1 VGVGDL
7 EALEALKEKIRNY
20 APGADLA
27 LVTRAYAFAEQAHAG
42 QTRLSGEPYIVHPL
56 AVAGILADLEMDQV
70 TVAAGLLHDVVEDT
84 KVTLADVER
93 EFGREIA
100 NLVDG
105 VTKLSRIEYRSQ
117 EEEQVENLRKML
129 LAMAQDIRVLLIRLA
144 DRLHNM
150 RTLSY
155 LPPDR
160 QKITAKETLD
170 VYGPLAHRLGAYK
183 LKMELEDLA
192 LRYLEP
198 ERYRE
203 LVAMVARK
211 RAEREEITQRIIA
224 IIAEK
229 LAEAGIK
236 ADISGR
242 AKHFY
247 SIYRKMYVQGRA
259 FSDIYDLIAIRII
272 VDTKEECYAALGIV
286 HELWKPIP
294 GRFKDFIAMPK
305 PNMYQSLHT
314 TVVGPNGEPFEI
326 QIRTWEMHHVAE
338 YGIAAHWRYKEGGTG
353 DPGFEKK
360 LSWLR
365 QIMEWQRDLPD
376 SREFMESLKVDL
388 FADEVL
394 VFTPKGD
401 VIELPAGATPIDFAY
416 RVHTDVGHRC
426 IGARVNGKMVPLDTP
441 LQNGDIVE
449 ILTSKQIGGPHW
461 DWLTMAKTAAA
472 KQKIRQWFKRER
484 REEHITRGKEL
495 VDKEVRRRGFER
507 EDLLKDDWLD
517 AVARRFS
524 LTSAEEL
531 YAAVGYGGITVQY
544 VVQKLIE
551 EYERERRRASLVDL
565 ENLEKELRQAQ
576 TAAPSTVPAYG
587 RPVKGVRVRGV
598 DNVLIR
604 FSRCCNPLPGD
615 PIVGYITRGR
625 GVSVHRVD
633 CPNVKHLAGEAER
646 LIEVAWDKDVPQ
658 TFSTALVI
666 SAFDR
671 PGLLSD
677 VVNTV
682 AETRTNLSY
691 VNARA
696 ASNKTAT
703 IDLVLEIT
711 SLEQLQHIL
720 ERLSK
725 IRDVFSVS
733 RASGGPGR

>member
-1 VGVGDL
+1 LADL
-7 EALEALKEKIRNY
+7 EVLKEKIRGY
-20 APGADLA
+20 ARGADLS
-27 LVTRAYAFAEQAHAG
+27 LVEKAYAFAERAHAG
-42 QTRLSGEPYIVHPL
+42 QRRLSGEAYLSHPV
-56 AVAGILADLEMDQV
+56 AVASILADLELDV
-70 TVAAGLLHDVVEDT
+70 ITLAAGLLHDVVEDT
-84 KVTLADVER
+84 KTSLTDVEK

-100 NLVDG
+100 LLVDG
-105 VTKLSRIEYRSQ
+105 VTKLSRIEYRSR
-117 EEEQVENLRKML
+117 EDEQVENLRKMF
-129 LAMAQDIRVLLIRLA
+129 LAMSQDIRVLLIRLA

-160 QKITAKETLD
+160 QKICAQETLD
-170 VYGPLAHRLGAYK
+170 IFGPLAHRLGIYGM
-183 LKMELEDLA
+183 KMELEDLA
-192 LRYLEP
+192 LHHLEP

-211 RAEREEITQRIIA
+211 RAEREEITRRIIDTLGD
-224 IIAEK
+224 K
-229 LAEAGIK
+229 LGEVGIK

-247 SIYRKMYVQGRA
+247 SIYRKVYVQGRA
-259 FSDIYDLIAIRII
+259 FADIYDLIAVRVI
-272 VDTKEECYAALGIV
+272 VDTKDECYAALGIV

-294 GRFKDFIAMPK
+294 GRFKDFVAMPK

-314 TVVGPNGEPFEI
+314 TVISPDGEPFEI
-326 QIRTWEMHHVAE
+326 QIRTWEMHQTAE
-338 YGIAAHWRYKEGGTG
+338 HGIASHWRYKEGREADRA

-376 SREFMESLKVDL
+376 AQDFMEGLKVDL
-388 FADEVL
+388 FADEVF

-401 VIELPAGATPIDFAY
+401 VIELPAGASPIDFAY

-426 IGARVNGKMVPLDTP
+426 IGAKVNGKIVPLDHT
-441 LQNGDIVE
+441 LQNGDIIEV
-449 ILTSKQIGGPHW
+449 LTSKQIGGPSW
-461 DWLTMAKTAAA
+461 DWLTMTKTTAA

-495 VDKEVRRRGFER
+495 MEKEIRRRGLDR
-507 EDLLKDDWLD
+507 EEVLREEWLED
-517 AVARRFS
+517 VAHRLS

-531 YAAVGYGGITVQY
+531 YAAVGYGGITIQY

-551 EYERERRRASLVDL
+551 ILERERRQTTLVDL
-565 ENLEKELRQAQ
+565 EQLQRELR
-576 TAAPSTVPAYG
+576 AAPVTPAYG
-587 RPVKGVRVRGV
+587 RPVEGVRVRGV

-604 FSRCCNPLPGD
+604 ISRCCNPLPGD
-615 PIVGYITRGR
+615 SIVGYVTRGR
-625 GVSVHRVD
+625 GVSVHRLG
-633 CPNVKHLAGEAER
+633 CSNVRHLSGEPER
-646 LIEVAWDKDVPQ
+646 LIEVAWDKDAPQ
-658 TFSTALVI
+658 VFQTALVI

-677 VVNTV
+677 VVNAV
-682 AETRTNLSY
+682 AETRTNMSY

-696 ASNKTAT
+696 GKNKTAT

-711 SLEQLQHIL
+711 SLEQLRHIQD
-720 ERLSK
+720 RIAK

-733 RASGGPGR
+733 RMASGPGGGR

>member
-1 VGVGDL
+1 MGVGDL

>member
-1 VGVGDL
+1 MA
-7 EALEALKEKIRNY
+7 ELEALKAKILSY
-20 APGADLA
+20 APGADLD
-27 LVTRAYAFAEQAHAG
+27 LIERAYAFAERAHAG
-42 QTRLSGEPYIVHPL
+42 QKRLSGDPFIAHPA
-56 AVAGILADLEMDQV
+56 AVAMILADLELDPG
-70 TVAAGLLHDVVEDT
+70 TIAAGLLHDVVEDT
-84 KVTLADVER
+84 KTGLPDVER
-93 EFGREIA
+93 EFGQEMA
-100 NLVDG
+100 HLVDG
-105 VTKLSRIEYRSQ
+105 VTKLSRIEYRSR
-117 EEEQVENLRKML
+117 EDEQVENLRKML
-129 LAMAQDIRVLLIRLA
+129 LAMSQDIRVLLIRLA

-160 QKITAKETLD
+160 QKITAQETLD
-170 VYGPLAHRLGAYK
+170 VYGPLAHRLGAYR
-183 LKMELEDLA
+183 LKMELEDLG

-203 LVAMVARK
+203 LVTMVARK
-211 RAEREEITQRIIA
+211 RAEREEITQQIIA
-224 IIAEK
+224 ILKGK
-229 LAEAGIK
+229 LGEAGIK

-247 SIYRKMYVQGRA
+247 SIYRKMYVQGRP
-259 FSDIYDLIAIRII
+259 FSDIYDLIAIRVI
-272 VDTKEECYAALGIV
+272 VDTKDECYAALGLV

-294 GRFKDFIAMPK
+294 GRFKDFVAMPK
-305 PNMYQSLHT
+305 PNLYQSLHT

-338 YGIAAHWRYKEGGTG
+338 YGIAAHWRYKEGGAA

-388 FADEVL
+388 FTDEVL

-426 IGARVNGKMVPLDTP
+426 IGAKVNGRMVPLDSA

-449 ILTSKQIGGPHW
+449 ILTSKQIGGPSW
-461 DWLTMAKTAAA
+461 DWLTMVKTTGA

-484 REEHITRGKEL
+484 RDEHITRGKEL
-495 VDKEVRRRGFER
+495 VDKEVRRRGLAR
-507 EDLLKDDWLD
+507 EDLLKDEWLD
-517 AVARRFS
+517 AVAHRFS
-524 LTSAEEL
+524 LTSPEEL
-531 YAAVGYGGITVQY
+531 YAAIGYGGITVQY
-544 VVQKLIE
+544 VVQKLVE
-551 EYERERRRASLVDL
+551 EDERERRRATLVDL
-565 ENLEKELRQAQ
+565 ERLQKELKQAQ
-576 TAAPSTVPAYG
+576 AAAPTAPGYG

-604 FSRCCNPLPGD
+604 FSHCCNPLPGD
-615 PIVGYITRGR
+615 AIVGYITRGR
-625 GVSVHRVD
+625 GVSVHRLD
-633 CPNVKHLAGEAER
+633 CPNVKYLSSEAER
-646 LIEVAWDKDVPQ
+646 LIEVTWDKDAPQ
-658 TFSTALVI
+658 TFSTTLVI

-691 VNARA
+691 VNAR
-696 ASNKTAT
+696 SGKDKTAT
-703 IDLVLEIT
+703 IDLVLEIS
-711 SLEQLQHIL
+711 SLEQLRHIL
-720 ERLSK
+720 ERISK

>member
-1 VGVGDL
+1 LADL
-7 EALEALKEKIRNY
+7 EVLKEKIRGY
-20 APGADLA
+20 ARGADLS
-27 LVTRAYAFAEQAHAG
+27 LVEKAYAFAERAHAG
-42 QTRLSGEPYIVHPL
+42 QRRLSGEAYLSHPV
-56 AVAGILADLEMDQV
+56 AVASILADLELDV
-70 TVAAGLLHDVVEDT
+70 ITLAAGLLHDVVEDT
-84 KVTLADVER
+84 KTSLTDVEK

-100 NLVDG
+100 LLVDG
-105 VTKLSRIEYRSQ
+105 VTKLSRIEYRSR
-117 EEEQVENLRKML
+117 EDEQVENLRKMF
-129 LAMAQDIRVLLIRLA
+129 LAMSQDIRVLLIRLA

-160 QKITAKETLD
+160 QKICAQETLD
-170 VYGPLAHRLGAYK
+170 IFGPLAHRLGIYGM
-183 LKMELEDLA
+183 KMELEDLA
-192 LRYLEP
+192 LHHLEP

-211 RAEREEITQRIIA
+211 RAEREEITRRIIDTLGD
-224 IIAEK
+224 K
-229 LAEAGIK
+229 LGEVGIK

-247 SIYRKMYVQGRA
+247 SIYRKVYVQGRPFA
-259 FSDIYDLIAIRII
+259 DIYDLIAVRVI
-272 VDTKEECYAALGIV
+272 VDTKDECYAALGIV

-294 GRFKDFIAMPK
+294 GRFKDFVAMPK

-314 TVVGPNGEPFEI
+314 TVISPDGEPFEI
-326 QIRTWEMHHVAE
+326 QIRTWEMHQTAE
-338 YGIAAHWRYKEGGTG
+338 HGIASHWRYKEGREADRA

-376 SREFMESLKVDL
+376 AQDFMEGLKVDL
-388 FADEVL
+388 FADEVF

-401 VIELPAGATPIDFAY
+401 VIELPAGASPIDFAY

-426 IGARVNGKMVPLDTP
+426 IGAKVNGKIVPLDHT
-441 LQNGDIVE
+441 LQNGDIIEV
-449 ILTSKQIGGPHW
+449 LTSKQIGGPSW
-461 DWLTMAKTAAA
+461 DWLTMTKTTAA

-495 VDKEVRRRGFER
+495 MEKEIRRRGLDR
-507 EDLLKDDWLD
+507 EEVLREEWLED
-517 AVARRFS
+517 VAHRLS

-531 YAAVGYGGITVQY
+531 YAAVGYGGITIQY

-551 EYERERRRASLVDL
+551 ILERERRRTTLVDL
-565 ENLEKELRQAQ
+565 EQLQRELR
-576 TAAPSTVPAYG
+576 AAPVTPAYG
-587 RPVKGVRVRGV
+587 RPVEGVRVRGV

-604 FSRCCNPLPGD
+604 ISRCCNPLPGD
-615 PIVGYITRGR
+615 SIVGYVTRGR
-625 GVSVHRVD
+625 GVSVHRLG
-633 CPNVKHLAGEAER
+633 CSNVRHLSGEPER
-646 LIEVAWDKDVPQ
+646 LIEVAWDKDAPQ
-658 TFSTALVI
+658 VFQTALVI

-677 VVNTV
+677 VVNAV
-682 AETRTNLSY
+682 AETRTNMSY

-696 ASNKTAT
+696 GKNKTAT

-711 SLEQLQHIL
+711 SLEQLRHIQD
-720 ERLSK
+720 RIAK

-733 RASGGPGR
+733 RMASGPGGGR

>member
-1 VGVGDL
+1 L
-7 EALEALKEKIRNY
+7 AELEALKAKILSY
-20 APGADLA
+20 APGADLD
-27 LVTRAYAFAEQAHAG
+27 VIGRAYAFAERAHAD
-42 QTRLSGEPYIVHPL
+42 QKRLSGDSFIVHPA
-56 AVAGILADLEMDQV
+56 AVAMILADLELDPE
-70 TVAAGLLHDVVEDT
+70 TIAAGLLHDVVEDT
-84 KVTLADVER
+84 KASLPDVER
-93 EFGREIA
+93 EFGQEIA
-100 NLVDG
+100 HLVDG
-105 VTKLSRIEYRSQ
+105 VTKLSRIEYRSR
-117 EEEQVENLRKML
+117 EDEQVENLRKML
-129 LAMAQDIRVLLIRLA
+129 LAMSQDIRVLLIRLA

-160 QKITAKETLD
+160 QKITAQETLD
-170 VYGPLAHRLGAYK
+170 VYGPLAHRLGAYR

-203 LVAMVARK
+203 LVTMVARK
-211 RAEREEITQRIIA
+211 RAEREETTQEIIA
-224 IIAEK
+224 ILESK
-229 LAEAGIK
+229 LGEAGIK

-247 SIYRKMYVQGRA
+247 SIYRKMYIQGRA
-259 FSDIYDLIAIRII
+259 FSDIYDLIAIRVL
-272 VDTKEECYAALGIV
+272 VDTKDECYVALGIV

-294 GRFKDFIAMPK
+294 GRFKDFVAMPK
-305 PNMYQSLHT
+305 PNLYQSLHT
-314 TVVGPNGEPFEI
+314 TLVGPSGEPFEI
-326 QIRTWEMHHVAE
+326 QIRTWEMHHIAE
-338 YGIAAHWRYKEGGTG
+338 YGIAAHWRYKEGGSA

-376 SREFMESLKVDL
+376 SRDFMESLKVDL
-388 FADEVL
+388 FSDEVL

-401 VIELPAGATPIDFAY
+401 VLELPAEATPIDFAY

-426 IGARVNGKMVPLDTP
+426 IGAKVNGRMVPLDST
-441 LQNGDIVE
+441 LDNGDIVE
-449 ILTSKQIGGPHW
+449 ILTSKQIGGPSW
-461 DWLTMAKTAAA
+461 DWLAMAKTTAA

-484 REEHITRGKEL
+484 RDEHITRGKEL
-495 VDKEVRRRGFER
+495 VDKEVRRRGLER
-507 EDLLKDDWLD
+507 EDLLKEEWLD
-517 AVARRFS
+517 AVAHRFS
-524 LTSAEEL
+524 LTSVEEL
-531 YAAVGYGGITVQY
+531 YAAIGYGGITVQY
-544 VVQKLIE
+544 VGQKLVE
-551 EYERERRRASLVDL
+551 EYERERRKATLVDL
-565 ENLEKELRQAQ
+565 EHLQKELRQAQ
-576 TAAPSTVPAYG
+576 AATPSAPGYG
-587 RPVKGVRVRGV
+587 SPVKGVRVCGV

-625 GVSVHRVD
+625 GVSVHRLD
-633 CPNVKHLAGEAER
+633 CPNVKYLSGEAER
-646 LIEVAWDKDVPQ
+646 IIEVAWDKDVPQ

-696 ASNKTAT
+696 DKNKTAT
-703 IDLVLEIT
+703 IDLVLEIS
-711 SLEQLQHIL
+711 SLEQLRHIL
-720 ERLSK
+720 VRISK

-733 RASGGPGR
+733 RTPGGPGGGA

>member
-1 VGVGDL
+1 LADL
-7 EALEALKEKIRNY
+7 EVLKEKIRGY
-20 APGADLA
+20 ARGADLSI
-27 LVTRAYAFAEQAHAG
+27 VEKAYAFAERAHAG
-42 QTRLSGEPYIVHPL
+42 QRRLSGEAYLSHPV
-56 AVAGILADLEMDQV
+56 AVASILADLELDV
-70 TVAAGLLHDVVEDT
+70 ITLAAGLLHDVVEDT
-84 KVTLADVER
+84 KTSLADVEK

-100 NLVDG
+100 LLVDG
-105 VTKLSRIEYRSQ
+105 VTKLSRIEYRSR
-117 EEEQVENLRKML
+117 EDEQVENLRKMF
-129 LAMAQDIRVLLIRLA
+129 LAMSQDIRVLLIRLA

-160 QKITAKETLD
+160 QKICAQETLD
-170 VYGPLAHRLGAYK
+170 IFGPLAHRLGIYGM
-183 LKMELEDLA
+183 KMELEDLA
-192 LRYLEP
+192 LHHLEP

-211 RAEREEITQRIIA
+211 RAEREEITRRIIDTLGD
-224 IIAEK
+224 K
-229 LAEAGIK
+229 LGEVGIK

-247 SIYRKMYVQGRA
+247 SIYRKVYVQGRA
-259 FSDIYDLIAIRII
+259 FADIYDLIAVRVI
-272 VDTKEECYAALGIV
+272 VDTKDECYAALGIV

-294 GRFKDFIAMPK
+294 GRFKDFVAMPK

-314 TVVGPNGEPFEI
+314 TVISPDGEPFEI
-326 QIRTWEMHHVAE
+326 QIRTWEMHQTAE
-338 YGIAAHWRYKEGGTG
+338 HGIAAHWRYKEGREADRA

-376 SREFMESLKVDL
+376 AQDFMEGLKVDL
-388 FADEVL
+388 FADEVF

-401 VIELPAGATPIDFAY
+401 VIELPAGASPIDFAY

-426 IGARVNGKMVPLDTP
+426 IGAKVNGKIVPLDHT
-441 LQNGDIVE
+441 LQNGDIIEV
-449 ILTSKQIGGPHW
+449 LTSKQIGGPSW
-461 DWLTMAKTAAA
+461 DWLTMTKTTAA

-495 VDKEVRRRGFER
+495 MEKEIRRRGLDR
-507 EDLLKDDWLD
+507 EEVLREEWLED
-517 AVARRFS
+517 VAHRLS

-531 YAAVGYGGITVQY
+531 YAAVGYGGITIQY

-551 EYERERRRASLVDL
+551 ILERERRRTTLVDL
-565 ENLEKELRQAQ
+565 EQLQRELR
-576 TAAPSTVPAYG
+576 AAPVTPAYG
-587 RPVKGVRVRGV
+587 RPVEGVRVRGV

-615 PIVGYITRGR
+615 SIVGYVTRGR
-625 GVSVHRVD
+625 GVSVHRLG
-633 CPNVKHLAGEAER
+633 CSNVRHLSGEPER
-646 LIEVAWDKDVPQ
+646 LIEVAWDKDAPQ
-658 TFSTALVI
+658 VFQTALVI

-677 VVNTV
+677 VVNAV
-682 AETRTNLSY
+682 AETRTNMSY

-696 ASNKTAT
+696 GKNKTAT

-711 SLEQLQHIL
+711 SLEQLRHIQD
-720 ERLSK
+720 RIAK

-733 RASGGPGR
+733 RTASGPGG

>member
-1 VGVGDL
+1 MADL
-7 EALEALKEKIRNY
+7 EVLKEKIRGY
-20 APGADLA
+20 ARGADLS
-27 LVTRAYAFAEQAHAG
+27 LVEKAYAFAERAHAG
-42 QTRLSGEPYIVHPL
+42 QRRLSGEAYLSHPV
-56 AVAGILADLEMDQV
+56 AVASILADLELDV
-70 TVAAGLLHDVVEDT
+70 ITLAAGLLHDVVEDT
-84 KVTLADVER
+84 KTSLTDVEK

-100 NLVDG
+100 LLVDG
-105 VTKLSRIEYRSQ
+105 VTKLSRIEYRSR
-117 EEEQVENLRKML
+117 EDEQVENLRKMF
-129 LAMAQDIRVLLIRLA
+129 LAMSQDIRVLLIRLA

-160 QKITAKETLD
+160 QKICAQETLD
-170 VYGPLAHRLGAYK
+170 IFGPLAHRLGIYGM
-183 LKMELEDLA
+183 KMELEDLA
-192 LRYLEP
+192 LHHLEP

-211 RAEREEITQRIIA
+211 RAEREEITRRIIDTLGD
-224 IIAEK
+224 K
-229 LAEAGIK
+229 LGEVGIK

-247 SIYRKMYVQGRA
+247 SIYRKVYVQGRPFA
-259 FSDIYDLIAIRII
+259 DIYDLIAVRVI
-272 VDTKEECYAALGIV
+272 VDTKDECYAALGIV

-294 GRFKDFIAMPK
+294 GRFKDFVAMPK

-314 TVVGPNGEPFEI
+314 TVISPDGEPFEI
-326 QIRTWEMHHVAE
+326 QIRTWEMHQTAE
-338 YGIAAHWRYKEGGTG
+338 HGIASHWRYKEGREADRA

-376 SREFMESLKVDL
+376 AQDFMEGLKVDL
-388 FADEVL
+388 FADEVF

-401 VIELPAGATPIDFAY
+401 VIELPAGASPIDFAY

-426 IGARVNGKMVPLDTP
+426 IGAKVNGKIVPLDHT
-441 LQNGDIVE
+441 LQNGDIIEV
-449 ILTSKQIGGPHW
+449 LTSKQIGGPSW
-461 DWLTMAKTAAA
+461 DWLTMTKTTAA

-495 VDKEVRRRGFER
+495 MEKEIRRRGLDR
-507 EDLLKDDWLD
+507 EEVLREEWLED
-517 AVARRFS
+517 VAHRLS

-531 YAAVGYGGITVQY
+531 YAAVGYGGITIQY

-551 EYERERRRASLVDL
+551 ILERERRRTTLVDL
-565 ENLEKELRQAQ
+565 EQLQRELR
-576 TAAPSTVPAYG
+576 AAPVTPAYG
-587 RPVKGVRVRGV
+587 RPVEGVRVRGV

-604 FSRCCNPLPGD
+604 ISRCCNPLPGD
-615 PIVGYITRGR
+615 SIVGYVTRGR
-625 GVSVHRVD
+625 GVSVHRLG
-633 CPNVKHLAGEAER
+633 CSNVRHLSGEPER
-646 LIEVAWDKDVPQ
+646 LIEVAWDKDAPQ
-658 TFSTALVI
+658 VFQTALVI

-677 VVNTV
+677 VVNAV
-682 AETRTNLSY
+682 AETRTNMSY

-696 ASNKTAT
+696 GKNKTAT

-711 SLEQLQHIL
+711 SLEQLRHIQD
-720 ERLSK
+720 RIAK

-733 RASGGPGR
+733 RMASGPGGGR

>member
-1 VGVGDL
+1 MADL
-7 EALEALKEKIRNY
+7 EVLKEKIRGY
-20 APGADLA
+20 ARGADLS
-27 LVTRAYAFAEQAHAG
+27 LVEKAYAFAERAHAG
-42 QTRLSGEPYIVHPL
+42 QRRLSGEAYLSHPV
-56 AVAGILADLEMDQV
+56 AVASILADLELDV
-70 TVAAGLLHDVVEDT
+70 ITLAAGLLHDVVEDT
-84 KVTLADVER
+84 KTSLTDVEK

-100 NLVDG
+100 LLVDG
-105 VTKLSRIEYRSQ
+105 VTKLSRIEYRSR
-117 EEEQVENLRKML
+117 EDEQVENLRKMF
-129 LAMAQDIRVLLIRLA
+129 LAMSQDIRVLLIRLA

-160 QKITAKETLD
+160 QKICAQETLD
-170 VYGPLAHRLGAYK
+170 IFGPLAHRLGIYGM
-183 LKMELEDLA
+183 KMELEDLA
-192 LRYLEP
+192 LHHLEP

-211 RAEREEITQRIIA
+211 RAEREEITRRIIDTLGD
-224 IIAEK
+224 K
-229 LAEAGIK
+229 LGEVGIK

-247 SIYRKMYVQGRA
+247 SIYRKVYVQGRA
-259 FSDIYDLIAIRII
+259 FADIYDLIAVRVI
-272 VDTKEECYAALGIV
+272 VDTKDECYAALGIV

-294 GRFKDFIAMPK
+294 GRFKDFVAMPK

-314 TVVGPNGEPFEI
+314 TVISPDGEPFEI
-326 QIRTWEMHHVAE
+326 QIRTWEMHQTAE
-338 YGIAAHWRYKEGGTG
+338 HGIASHWRYKEGREADRA

-376 SREFMESLKVDL
+376 AQDFMEGLKVDL
-388 FADEVL
+388 FADEVF

-401 VIELPAGATPIDFAY
+401 VIELPAGASPIDFAY

-426 IGARVNGKMVPLDTP
+426 IGAKVNGKIVPLDHT
-441 LQNGDIVE
+441 LQNGDIIEV
-449 ILTSKQIGGPHW
+449 LTSKQIGGPSW
-461 DWLTMAKTAAA
+461 DWLTMTKTTAA

-495 VDKEVRRRGFER
+495 MEKEIRRRGLDR
-507 EDLLKDDWLD
+507 EEVLREEWLED
-517 AVARRFS
+517 VAHRLS

-531 YAAVGYGGITVQY
+531 YAAVGYGGITIQY

-551 EYERERRRASLVDL
+551 ILERERRRTTLVDL
-565 ENLEKELRQAQ
+565 EQLQRELR
-576 TAAPSTVPAYG
+576 AAPVTPAYG
-587 RPVKGVRVRGV
+587 RPVEGVRVRGV

-604 FSRCCNPLPGD
+604 ISRCCNPLPGD
-615 PIVGYITRGR
+615 SIVGYVTRGR
-625 GVSVHRVD
+625 GVSVHRLG
-633 CPNVKHLAGEAER
+633 CSNVRHLSGEPER
-646 LIEVAWDKDVPQ
+646 LIEVAWDKDAPQ
-658 TFSTALVI
+658 VFQTALVI

-677 VVNTV
+677 VVNAV
-682 AETRTNLSY
+682 AETRTNMSY

-696 ASNKTAT
+696 GKNKTAT

-711 SLEQLQHIL
+711 SLEQLRHIQD
-720 ERLSK
+720 RIAK

-733 RASGGPGR
+733 RMASGPGG

>member
-1 VGVGDL
+1 LADL
-7 EALEALKEKIRNY
+7 EVLKEKIRGY
-20 APGADLA
+20 ARGADLS
-27 LVTRAYAFAEQAHAG
+27 LVEKAYAFAERAHAG
-42 QTRLSGEPYIVHPL
+42 QRRLSGEAYLSHPV
-56 AVAGILADLEMDQV
+56 AVASILADLELDV
-70 TVAAGLLHDVVEDT
+70 ITLAAGLLHDVVEDT
-84 KVTLADVER
+84 KTSLTDVEK

-100 NLVDG
+100 LLVDG
-105 VTKLSRIEYRSQ
+105 VTKLSRIEYRSR
-117 EEEQVENLRKML
+117 EDEQVENLRKMF
-129 LAMAQDIRVLLIRLA
+129 LAMSQDIRVLLIRLA

-160 QKITAKETLD
+160 QKICAQETLD
-170 VYGPLAHRLGAYK
+170 IFGPLAHRLGIYGM
-183 LKMELEDLA
+183 KMELEDLA
-192 LRYLEP
+192 LHHLEP

-211 RAEREEITQRIIA
+211 RAEREEITRRIIDTLGD
-224 IIAEK
+224 K
-229 LAEAGIK
+229 LGEVGIK

-247 SIYRKMYVQGRA
+247 SIYRKVYVQGRA
-259 FSDIYDLIAIRII
+259 FADIYDLIAVRVI
-272 VDTKEECYAALGIV
+272 VDTKDECYAALGIV

-294 GRFKDFIAMPK
+294 GRFKDFVAMPK

-314 TVVGPNGEPFEI
+314 TVISPDGEPFEI
-326 QIRTWEMHHVAE
+326 QIRTWEMHQTAE
-338 YGIAAHWRYKEGGTG
+338 HGIASHWRYKEGREADRA

-376 SREFMESLKVDL
+376 AQDFMEGLKVDL
-388 FADEVL
+388 FADEVF

-401 VIELPAGATPIDFAY
+401 VIELPAGASPIDFAY

-426 IGARVNGKMVPLDTP
+426 IGAKVNGKIVPLDHT
-441 LQNGDIVE
+441 LQNGDIIEV
-449 ILTSKQIGGPHW
+449 LTSKQIGGPSW
-461 DWLTMAKTAAA
+461 DWLTMTKTTAA

-495 VDKEVRRRGFER
+495 MEKEIRRRGLDR
-507 EDLLKDDWLD
+507 EEVLREEWLED
-517 AVARRFS
+517 VAHRLS

-531 YAAVGYGGITVQY
+531 YAAVGYGGITIQY

-551 EYERERRRASLVDL
+551 ILERERRRTTLVDL
-565 ENLEKELRQAQ
+565 EQLQRELR
-576 TAAPSTVPAYG
+576 AAPVTPAYG
-587 RPVKGVRVRGV
+587 RPVEGVRVRGV

-604 FSRCCNPLPGD
+604 ISRCCNPLPGD
-615 PIVGYITRGR
+615 SIVGYVTRGR
-625 GVSVHRVD
+625 GVSVHRLG
-633 CPNVKHLAGEAER
+633 CSNVRHLSGEPER
-646 LIEVAWDKDVPQ
+646 LIEVAWDKDAPQ
-658 TFSTALVI
+658 VFQTALVI

-677 VVNTV
+677 VVNAV
-682 AETRTNLSY
+682 AETRTNMSY

-696 ASNKTAT
+696 GKNKTAT

-711 SLEQLQHIL
+711 SLEQLRHIQD
-720 ERLSK
+720 RIAK

-733 RASGGPGR
+733 RMASGPGG

>member
-1 VGVGDL
+1 MADL
-7 EALEALKEKIRNY
+7 EVLKEKIRGY
-20 APGADLA
+20 ARGADLS
-27 LVTRAYAFAEQAHAG
+27 LVEKAYAFAERAHAG
-42 QTRLSGEPYIVHPL
+42 QRRLSGEAYLSHPV
-56 AVAGILADLEMDQV
+56 AVASILADLELDV
-70 TVAAGLLHDVVEDT
+70 ITLAAGLLHDVVEDT
-84 KVTLADVER
+84 KTSLTDVEK

-100 NLVDG
+100 LLVDG
-105 VTKLSRIEYRSQ
+105 VTKLSRIEYRSR
-117 EEEQVENLRKML
+117 EDEQVENLRKMF
-129 LAMAQDIRVLLIRLA
+129 LAMSQDIRVLLIRLA

-160 QKITAKETLD
+160 QKICAQETLD
-170 VYGPLAHRLGAYK
+170 IFGPLAHRLGIYGM
-183 LKMELEDLA
+183 KMELEDLA
-192 LRYLEP
+192 LHHLEP

-211 RAEREEITQRIIA
+211 RAEREEITRRIIDTLGD
-224 IIAEK
+224 K
-229 LAEAGIK
+229 LGEVGIK

-247 SIYRKMYVQGRA
+247 SIYRKVYVQGRA
-259 FSDIYDLIAIRII
+259 FADIYDLIAVRVI
-272 VDTKEECYAALGIV
+272 VDTKDECYAALGIV

-294 GRFKDFIAMPK
+294 GRFKDFVAMPK

-314 TVVGPNGEPFEI
+314 TVISPDGEPFEI
-326 QIRTWEMHHVAE
+326 QIRTWEMHQTAE
-338 YGIAAHWRYKEGGTG
+338 HGIASHWRYKEGREADRA

-376 SREFMESLKVDL
+376 AQDFMEGLKVDL
-388 FADEVL
+388 FADEVF

-401 VIELPAGATPIDFAY
+401 VIELPAGASPIDFAY

-426 IGARVNGKMVPLDTP
+426 IGAKVNGKIVPLDHT
-441 LQNGDIVE
+441 LQNGDIIEV
-449 ILTSKQIGGPHW
+449 LTSKQIGGPSW
-461 DWLTMAKTAAA
+461 DWLTMTKTTAA

-495 VDKEVRRRGFER
+495 MEKEIRRRGLDR
-507 EDLLKDDWLD
+507 EEVLREEWLED
-517 AVARRFS
+517 VAHRLS

-531 YAAVGYGGITVQY
+531 YAAVGYGGITIQY

-551 EYERERRRASLVDL
+551 ILERERRRTTLVDL
-565 ENLEKELRQAQ
+565 EQLQRELR
-576 TAAPSTVPAYG
+576 AAPVTPAYG
-587 RPVKGVRVRGV
+587 RPVEGVRVRGV

-604 FSRCCNPLPGD
+604 ISRCCNPLPGD
-615 PIVGYITRGR
+615 SIVGYVTRGR
-625 GVSVHRVD
+625 GVSVHRLG
-633 CPNVKHLAGEAER
+633 CSNVRHLSGEPER
-646 LIEVAWDKDVPQ
+646 LIEVAWDKDAPQ
-658 TFSTALVI
+658 VFQTALVI

-677 VVNTV
+677 VVNAV
-682 AETRTNLSY
+682 AETRTNMSY

-696 ASNKTAT
+696 GKNKTAT

-711 SLEQLQHIL
+711 SLEQLRHIQD
-720 ERLSK
+720 RIAK

-733 RASGGPGR
+733 RMASGPGGGR

>member
-1 VGVGDL
+1 MADL
-7 EALEALKEKIRNY
+7 EVLKEKIRGY
-20 APGADLA
+20 ARGADLSI
-27 LVTRAYAFAEQAHAG
+27 VEKAYAFAERAHAG
-42 QTRLSGEPYIVHPL
+42 QRRLSGEAYLSHPV
-56 AVAGILADLEMDQV
+56 AVASILADLELDV
-70 TVAAGLLHDVVEDT
+70 ITLAAGLLHDVVEDT
-84 KVTLADVER
+84 KTSLADVEK

-100 NLVDG
+100 LLVDG
-105 VTKLSRIEYRSQ
+105 VTKLSRIEYRSR
-117 EEEQVENLRKML
+117 EDEQVENLRKMF
-129 LAMAQDIRVLLIRLA
+129 LAMSQDIRVLLIRLA

-160 QKITAKETLD
+160 QKICAQETLD
-170 VYGPLAHRLGAYK
+170 IFGPLAHRLGIYGM
-183 LKMELEDLA
+183 KMELEDLA
-192 LRYLEP
+192 LHHLEP

-211 RAEREEITQRIIA
+211 RAEREEITRRIIDTLGD
-224 IIAEK
+224 K
-229 LAEAGIK
+229 LGEVGIK

-247 SIYRKMYVQGRA
+247 SIYRKVYVQGRA
-259 FSDIYDLIAIRII
+259 FADIYDLIAVRVI
-272 VDTKEECYAALGIV
+272 VDTKDECYAALGIV

-294 GRFKDFIAMPK
+294 GRFKDFVAMPK

-314 TVVGPNGEPFEI
+314 TVISPDGEPFEI
-326 QIRTWEMHHVAE
+326 QIRTWEMHQTAE
-338 YGIAAHWRYKEGGTG
+338 HGIAAHWRYKEGREADRA

-376 SREFMESLKVDL
+376 AQDFMEGLKVDL
-388 FADEVL
+388 FADEVF

-401 VIELPAGATPIDFAY
+401 VIELPAGASPIDFAY

-426 IGARVNGKMVPLDTP
+426 IGAKVNGKIVPLDHT
-441 LQNGDIVE
+441 LQNGDIIEV
-449 ILTSKQIGGPHW
+449 LTSKQIGGPSW
-461 DWLTMAKTAAA
+461 DWLTMTKTTAA

-495 VDKEVRRRGFER
+495 MEKEIRRRGLDR
-507 EDLLKDDWLD
+507 EEVLREEWLED
-517 AVARRFS
+517 VAHRLS

-531 YAAVGYGGITVQY
+531 YAAVGYGGITIQY

-551 EYERERRRASLVDL
+551 ILERERRRTTLVDL
-565 ENLEKELRQAQ
+565 EQLQRELR
-576 TAAPSTVPAYG
+576 AAPVTPAYG
-587 RPVKGVRVRGV
+587 RPVEGVRVRGV

-615 PIVGYITRGR
+615 SIVGYVTRGR
-625 GVSVHRVD
+625 GVSVHRLG
-633 CPNVKHLAGEAER
+633 CSNVRHLSGEPER
-646 LIEVAWDKDVPQ
+646 LIEVAWDKDAPQ
-658 TFSTALVI
+658 VFQTALVI

-677 VVNTV
+677 VVNAV
-682 AETRTNLSY
+682 AETRTNMSY

-696 ASNKTAT
+696 GKNKTAT

-711 SLEQLQHIL
+711 SLEQLRHIQD
-720 ERLSK
+720 RIAK

-733 RASGGPGR
+733 RTASGPGG

>member
-1 VGVGDL
+1 LADL
-7 EALEALKEKIRNY
+7 EVLKEKIRGY
-20 APGADLA
+20 ARGADLS
-27 LVTRAYAFAEQAHAG
+27 LVEKAYAFAERAHAG
-42 QTRLSGEPYIVHPL
+42 QRRLSGEAYLSHPV
-56 AVAGILADLEMDQV
+56 AVASILADLELDV
-70 TVAAGLLHDVVEDT
+70 ITLAAGLLHDVVEDT
-84 KVTLADVER
+84 KTSLTDVEK

-100 NLVDG
+100 LLVDG
-105 VTKLSRIEYRSQ
+105 VTKLSRIEYRSR
-117 EEEQVENLRKML
+117 EDEQVENLRKMF
-129 LAMAQDIRVLLIRLA
+129 LAMSQDIRVLLIRLA

-160 QKITAKETLD
+160 QKICAQETLD
-170 VYGPLAHRLGAYK
+170 IFGPLAHRLGIYGM
-183 LKMELEDLA
+183 KMELEDLA
-192 LRYLEP
+192 LHHLEP

-211 RAEREEITQRIIA
+211 RAEREEITRRIIDTLGD
-224 IIAEK
+224 K
-229 LAEAGIK
+229 LGEVGIK

-247 SIYRKMYVQGRA
+247 SIYRKVYVQGRA
-259 FSDIYDLIAIRII
+259 FADIYDLIAVRVI
-272 VDTKEECYAALGIV
+272 VDTKDECYAALGIV

-294 GRFKDFIAMPK
+294 GRFKDFVAMPK

-314 TVVGPNGEPFEI
+314 TVISPDGEPFEI
-326 QIRTWEMHHVAE
+326 QIRTWEMHQTAE
-338 YGIAAHWRYKEGGTG
+338 HGIASHWRYKEGREADRA

-376 SREFMESLKVDL
+376 AQDFMEGLKVDL
-388 FADEVL
+388 FADEVF

-401 VIELPAGATPIDFAY
+401 VIELPAGASPIDFAY

-426 IGARVNGKMVPLDTP
+426 IGAKVNGKIVPLDHT
-441 LQNGDIVE
+441 LQNGDIIEV
-449 ILTSKQIGGPHW
+449 LTSKQIGGPSW
-461 DWLTMAKTAAA
+461 DWLTMTKTTAA

-495 VDKEVRRRGFER
+495 MEKEIRRRGLDR
-507 EDLLKDDWLD
+507 EEVLREEWLED
-517 AVARRFS
+517 VAHRLS

-531 YAAVGYGGITVQY
+531 YAAVGYGGITIQY

-551 EYERERRRASLVDL
+551 ILERERRRTTLVDL
-565 ENLEKELRQAQ
+565 EQLQRELR
-576 TAAPSTVPAYG
+576 AAPVTPAYG
-587 RPVKGVRVRGV
+587 RPVEGVRVRGV

-604 FSRCCNPLPGD
+604 ISRCCNPLPGD
-615 PIVGYITRGR
+615 SIVGYVTRGR
-625 GVSVHRVD
+625 GVSVHRLG
-633 CPNVKHLAGEAER
+633 CSNVRHLSGEPER
-646 LIEVAWDKDVPQ
+646 LIEVAWDKDAPQ
-658 TFSTALVI
+658 VFQTALVI

-677 VVNTV
+677 VVNAV
-682 AETRTNLSY
+682 AETRTNMSY

-696 ASNKTAT
+696 GKNKTAT

-711 SLEQLQHIL
+711 SLEQLRHIQD
-720 ERLSK
+720 RIAK

-733 RASGGPGR
+733 RMASGPGGGR